1 MLVSPTTGTAISSA
15 RFGILMAML
24 FMPKSALWGRAFFA
38 FFFAIAGTRIFVWFI
53 LIHPIQFK
61 GAIRPPAS

>member
-15 RFGILMAML
+15 WFGILMAML

-38 FFFAIAGTRIFVWFI
+38 FFFAIARTRIFVWFI
-53 LIHPIQFK
+53 QPIQFK
-61 GAIRPPAS
+61 DAIRPPAS